1 MTGVATGARA
11 APFGGSNSCSNSSG
25 KSSGRVAQQ
34 RSSTTKAQAVQASG
48 QEQRQAGTRGLEPV
62 LDQHDQR
69 RRHSA
74 GARANGTL
82 MRIVHL
88 ANHAQTIGNGTVNMM
103 VDLAC
108 VQARMGQEVVVAS
121 SGGGFEPLLRRHGI
135 THIPLQQSRQPWR
148 VPSMIAGFNR
158 LIDRFDPD
166 IVHAHMMTGALISR
180 FGSMRRRF
188 ALVTT
193 VHHELQKSAS
203 LVRAGDHMVAVSRAV
218 ADDLA
223 ARGIG
228 PERMSVVLN
237 GAVGSPRLVL
247 RPAARPVRL
256 RHPNIVCVAGMY
268 RRKGIADLLHAFAL
282 VRAQSAGEPVP
293 QADVLR
299 GELLPEPQLYLVGD
313 GPDRGLM
320 EALAGDLGIAQ
331 AVHFTGFVA
340 DARPYFAGADVF
352 ALLSHQD
359 PSPLVIAE
367 AREAGCAIVATR
379 VGGIPEM
386 LDDGAAGVLVPAGD
400 AAQAAAKLR
409 WLLLDGE
416 ARGQYAARA
425 RENLLKLSVER
436 VSSEYLA
443 IYQHTLA
450 ERASLRQRTMSLDA
464 RRTRAPDGAV

>member
-1 MTGVATGARA
+1 
-11 APFGGSNSCSNSSG
+11 
-25 KSSGRVAQQ
+25 
-34 RSSTTKAQAVQASG
+34 
-48 QEQRQAGTRGLEPV
+48 
-62 LDQHDQR
+62 
-69 RRHSA
+69 
-74 GARANGTL
+74 

-193 VHHELQKSAS
+193 VHQELQKSAS
-203 LVRAGDHMVAVSRAV
+203 LVRAGDRMVAVSRAV
-218 ADDLA
+218 AEDLA

-228 PERMSVVLN
+228 PERMSIVLN
-237 GAVGSPRLVL
+237 GAVGAPRLVL
-247 RPAARPVRL
+247 RPAARPLRL
-256 RHPNIVCVAGMY
+256 KHPNIVCVAGMY

-282 VRAQSAGEPVP
+282 VLEQSAHE
-293 QADVLR
+293 R
-299 GELLPEPQLYLVGD
+299 EFLPAPHLYLVGD
-313 GPDRGLM
+313 GPDRSSM
-320 EALAGDLGIAQ
+320 EALAVELGIAP
-331 AVHFTGFVA
+331 AVQFTGFVA
-340 DARPYFAGADVF
+340 DARPYFASADVF
-352 ALLSHQD
+352 ALLSRQD

-379 VGGIPEM
+379 VGGVPEM

-400 AAQAAAKLR
+400 PAQAAARLH
-409 WLLLDGE
+409 WLLIDGQ
-416 ARGQYAARA
+416 ARGLYAARA
-425 RENLLKLSVER
+425 QQNLQRLSVER
-436 VSSEYLA
+436 VSGEYMA

-450 ERASLRQRTMSLDA
+450 ERASMRHRHMTLDA

>member
-1 MTGVATGARA
+1 M
-11 APFGGSNSCSNSSG
+11 
-25 KSSGRVAQQ
+25 
-34 RSSTTKAQAVQASG
+34 
-48 QEQRQAGTRGLEPV
+48 
-62 LDQHDQR
+62 
-69 RRHSA
+69 
-74 GARANGTL
+74 
-82 MRIVHL
+82 
-88 ANHAQTIGNGTVNMM
+88 IGNGTVNMM

-108 VQARMGQEVVVAS
+108 VQARMGQDVVVAS

-203 LVRAGDHMVAVSRAV
+203 LVRAGDRMVAVSRAV
-218 ADDLA
+218 AMDLEA
-223 ARGIG
+223 HGIG
-228 PERMSVVLN
+228 SERLSVVLN
-237 GAVGSPRLVL
+237 GAVAAPRLVC
-247 RPAARPVRL
+247 RPAAKPVRL

-268 RRKGIADLLHAFAL
+268 RRKGIADLLQAFAL
-282 VRAQSAGEPVP
+282 VREQSESE
-293 QADVLR
+293 R
-299 GELLPEPQLYLVGD
+299 EFMPEPHLYLVGE
-313 GPDRGLM
+313 GPDRGSL
-320 EALAGDLGIAQ
+320 EALAAELGIA
-331 AVHFTGFVA
+331 AVTHFTGFVA

-359 PSPLVIAE
+359 PGPLVIAE

-400 AAQAAAKLR
+400 IAQAAEKLH
-409 WLLLDGE
+409 WLLLDRP
-416 ARGQYAARA
+416 ARDQFAARA
-425 RENLLKLSVER
+425 RQNLPQLSVER
-436 VSSEYLA
+436 VSAEYMA

-450 ERASLRQRTMSLDA
+450 ERESMRRRQATIDS
-464 RRTRAPDGAV
+464 RRTRTQDGAI

>member
-1 MTGVATGARA
+1 
-11 APFGGSNSCSNSSG
+11 
-25 KSSGRVAQQ
+25 
-34 RSSTTKAQAVQASG
+34 
-48 QEQRQAGTRGLEPV
+48 
-62 LDQHDQR
+62 
-69 RRHSA
+69 
-74 GARANGTL
+74 

-108 VQARMGQEVVVAS
+108 MQARMGQDIVVAS

-203 LVRAGDHMVAVSRAV
+203 LVRAGDRMVAVSRAV
-218 ADDLA
+218 ALDLQ

-228 PERMSVVLN
+228 PERMSIVLN
-237 GAVGSPRLVL
+237 GAVGAPRLVC
-247 RPAARPVRL
+247 RPAAKPVRL

-268 RRKGIADLLHAFAL
+268 RRKGIAELLHAFAL
-282 VRAQSAGEPVP
+282 VREQSANDREFMAEPH
-293 QADVLR
+293 
-299 GELLPEPQLYLVGD
+299 LYLVGD
-313 GPDRGLM
+313 GPDRGSL
-320 EALAGDLGIAQ
+320 EALADELGIEQ
-331 AVHFTGFVA
+331 VTHFTGFVA
-340 DARPYFAGADVF
+340 DARPYFASADVF
-352 ALLSHQD
+352 ALLSYQD
-359 PSPLVIAE
+359 PGPLVIAE

-400 AAQAAAKLR
+400 IEQAAAKLR
-409 WLLLDGE
+409 WLLLDRQ
-416 ARGQYAARA
+416 ARDQFSARA
-425 RENLLKLSVER
+425 RQNLQLLSVER
-436 VSSEYLA
+436 ASGEYMA

-450 ERASLRQRTMSLDA
+450 ERESMQRRQMTIDTRRART
-464 RRTRAPDGAV
+464 PDGAI

>member
-1 MTGVATGARA
+1 
-11 APFGGSNSCSNSSG
+11 
-25 KSSGRVAQQ
+25 
-34 RSSTTKAQAVQASG
+34 
-48 QEQRQAGTRGLEPV
+48 
-62 LDQHDQR
+62 
-69 RRHSA
+69 
-74 GARANGTL
+74 

-203 LVRAGDHMVAVSRAV
+203 LVRAGDRMVAVSGAV
-218 ADDLA
+218 AQSLEE
-223 ARGIG
+223 RGIG

-237 GAVGSPRLVL
+237 GAVGAPRLIC
-247 RPAARPVRL
+247 RPAPRPVRL

-282 VRAQSAGEPVP
+282 LRRESAD
-293 QADVLR
+293 ALALR
-299 GELLPEPQLYLVGD
+299 PDPLPEPLPEPYLYLVGD
-313 GPDRGLM
+313 GPDRAAM
-320 EALAGDLGIAQ
+320 ETLASELGVAPY
-331 AVHFTGFVA
+331 VHFTGFVD
-340 DARPYFAGADVF
+340 DARPYFASADVF
-352 ALLSHQD
+352 ALISRQD
-359 PSPLVIAE
+359 PCPLVIAE
-367 AREAGCAIVATR
+367 AREAGCAILATD

-400 AAQAAAKLR
+400 TAQIADKLR
-409 WLLLDGE
+409 WLLLDSQ
-416 ARGQYAARA
+416 ARGQFAARA
-425 RENLLKLSVER
+425 QENLQQFSVER
-436 VSSEYLA
+436 VSGEYMA

-450 ERASLRQRTMSLDA
+450 ERNSMQRRQLRFDA
-464 RRTRAPDGAV
+464 RRT

>member
-1 MTGVATGARA
+1 
-11 APFGGSNSCSNSSG
+11 
-25 KSSGRVAQQ
+25 
-34 RSSTTKAQAVQASG
+34 
-48 QEQRQAGTRGLEPV
+48 
-62 LDQHDQR
+62 
-69 RRHSA
+69 
-74 GARANGTL
+74 

-108 VQARMGQEVVVAS
+108 VQARMGQDVVVAS

-148 VPSMIAGFNR
+148 VPAMIAGFNR

-203 LVRAGDHMVAVSRAV
+203 LVRAGDHMVAVSRGV
-218 ADDLA
+218 ATELE
-223 ARGIG
+223 ARGMR

-237 GAVGSPRLVL
+237 GSLGAPRIAL
-247 RPAARPVRL
+247 RPAARPLPVPL
-256 RHPNIVCVAGMY
+256 AHPNIVCVAGMY
-268 RRKGIADLLHAFAL
+268 RRKGIADLLQAFAL
-282 VRAQSAGEPVP
+282 VREQSAQE
-293 QADVLR
+293 R
-299 GELLPEPQLYLVGD
+299 EFLPEPNLYLVGD
-313 GPDRGLM
+313 GPDRGAM
-320 EALAGDLGIAQ
+320 EALADELGIASS
-331 AVHFTGFVA
+331 VHFTGFVA
-340 DARPYFAGADVF
+340 DPRPYFAGADVF
-352 ALLSHQD
+352 ALLSRQD

-386 LDDGAAGVLVPAGD
+386 LDDGAAGVLVPPGEPAL
-400 AAQAAAKLR
+400 AAAKLR
-409 WLLLDGE
+409 WLLLDAP
-416 ARGQYAARA
+416 ARGQFAERA
-425 RENLLKLSVER
+425 RQNLQPLSVER
-436 VSSEYLA
+436 VAAEYMA

-450 ERASLRQRTMSLDA
+450 ERAAVNRRQITTDA
-464 RRTRAPDGAV
+464 RRSRAPDGAV

>member
-1 MTGVATGARA
+1 
-11 APFGGSNSCSNSSG
+11 
-25 KSSGRVAQQ
+25 
-34 RSSTTKAQAVQASG
+34 
-48 QEQRQAGTRGLEPV
+48 
-62 LDQHDQR
+62 
-69 RRHSA
+69 
-74 GARANGTL
+74 

-108 VQARMGQEVVVAS
+108 TQARLGQDVVVAS

-203 LVRAGDHMVAVSRAV
+203 LVRAGDRMVAVSRAV
-218 ADDLA
+218 AMDLE
-223 ARGIG
+223 ARGIA
-228 PERMSVVLN
+228 PERMSVVLH
-237 GAVGSPRLVL
+237 GAVDAPRLL
-247 RPAARPVRL
+247 CRPAAKPVRL
-256 RHPNIVCVAGMY
+256 KHPNIVCVAGMY
-268 RRKGIADLLHAFAL
+268 RRKGIADLLQAFAL
-282 VRAQSAGEPVP
+282 VRETVP
-293 QADVLR
+293 EAH
-299 GELLPEPQLYLVGD
+299 LYLVGD
-313 GPDRGLM
+313 GPELASM
-320 EALAGDLGIAQ
+320 EALAAELGVAEL
-331 AVHFTGFVA
+331 AHFTGFVA

-359 PSPLVIAE
+359 PGPLVIAE

-400 AAQAAAKLR
+400 IGEAAAKLR
-409 WLLLDGE
+409 WLLSDRL
-416 ARGQYAARA
+416 ARA
-425 RENLLKLSVER
+425 HLSTRARHDLQRLSVER
-436 VSSEYLA
+436 ACGEYMA
-443 IYQHTLA
+443 VYQHTLA
-450 ERASLRQRTMSLDA
+450 ERESMKRRQVTLDA
-464 RRTRAPDGAV
+464 RSTRATDGAI

>member
-1 MTGVATGARA
+1 
-11 APFGGSNSCSNSSG
+11 
-25 KSSGRVAQQ
+25 
-34 RSSTTKAQAVQASG
+34 
-48 QEQRQAGTRGLEPV
+48 
-62 LDQHDQR
+62 
-69 RRHSA
+69 
-74 GARANGTL
+74 

-193 VHHELQKSAS
+193 VHHELQKSAA
-203 LVRAGDHMVAVSRAV
+203 LVRAGDRMVAVSQAV
-218 ADDLA
+218 ADDLE

-228 PERMSVVLN
+228 AGRLSIVLN
-237 GAVGSPRLVL
+237 GAVGAPRLVL

-268 RRKGIADLLHAFAL
+268 RRKGIADLLQAFAH
-282 VRAQSAGEPVP
+282 VHEQAAGE
-293 QADVLR
+293 A
-299 GELLPEPQLYLVGD
+299 EFLPEPHLYLVGD
-313 GPDRGLM
+313 GPDRGSM
-320 EALAGDLGIAQ
+320 EALAAELGIAE

-340 DARPYFAGADVF
+340 DARPYLASADVF

-386 LDDGAAGVLVPAGD
+386 LDGGTAGVLVPPGEP
-400 AAQAAAKLR
+400 AQAAAKLH
-409 WLLLDGE
+409 WLLIDGQ

-425 RENLLKLSVER
+425 RNNLQQLSVER
-436 VSSEYLA
+436 VSGEYMA

-450 ERASLRQRTMSLDA
+450 ERESLR
-464 RRTRAPDGAV
+464 RRQGAMDPRRARAPDGAV